1 MPLPFTF
8 PSSRASSSDANR
20 PGLKWHLLHH
30 PVKTA
35 SLPEAITAQI
45 STELYELIID
55 HLRDDVPSLLACT
68 RVCRSWAPRSKCLLL
83 QLKVCSP
90 VPVVSH
96 GGFGR
101 ITCAVPDEQG
111 LAVVQTSPGNVIYGT
126 TEGVYRA
133 SKDGSRPRLLSG
145 HNVSWIAVLPDA
157 NLFLCLAGGV
167 FMSVRLSILN
177 AGACRD
183 TDISRIATNVSFFAV
198 YRRRTAREP
207 HRVCVLKSSALSSTL
222 KVFDVIAHQQLFT
235 LQLALELYIP
245 SEIPWLRFAS
255 PTKLVAALK
264 RGSGSPAKGGF
275 ELVDLPT
282 FETQALLDLN
292 DPALE
297 FTQKKLK
304 PLMVFR
310 ASGLFLLCYDKL
322 GFYISGRGTMARPEL
337 LMRWKS
343 PATAFALHEP
353 HLLVVSDARNIET
366 GEAVQKVVGP
376 LYQ

>member
-8 PSSRASSSDANR
+8 PSSRASSSDANQ
-20 PGLKWHLLHH
+20 PGFKWHLLHH

-35 SLPEAITAQI
+35 SRPESITAQI

-55 HLRDDVPSLLACT
+55 HLRDDVPSLLACN

-101 ITCAVPDEQG
+101 ITCAVPDEQ
-111 LAVVQTSPGNVIYGT
+111 GNVIYGT

-198 YRRRTAREP
+198 YRRRTARES

-282 FETQALLDLN
+282 FETQGLLDLN

-343 PATAFALHEP
+343 PATAFGGP
-353 HLLVVSDARNIET
+353 RPSPFST